1 MLRSI
6 QTVKGKIPIA
16 LGAGVARAVVG
27 LTTRAVFSVLLVA
40 CSGARRSDV
49 TAVAD
54 GGRGLDEKQADGGF
68 GIADRSLPG
77 DETLPADAFVAQ
89 DGASADGTV
98 GDGAMG
104 ESGSLDAPPVSD
116 AAGGSGPEGATGEAS
131 VATGPSFAVVYQ
143 TVFQPS
149 CITGC
154 HSATTPMGNLDL
166 STRDGAYASL
176 VGVLASGSACAFTSE
191 KRVAVGNPATSLLY
205 TKMVDLEDCGGPMPP
220 LLPLDP
226 GSVELVRA
234 WIANGAAK

>member
-16 LGAGVARAVVG
+16 LGAGVARAVAA
-27 LTTRAVFSVLLVA
+27 LTPAALSVILVA
-40 CSGARRSDV
+40 CSGARRSEV

-54 GGRGLDEKQADGGF
+54 GGRGLDGQRADGGV
-68 GIADRSLPG
+68 GIADASPPG
-77 DETLPADAFVAQ
+77 DETPPANAFVAQ

-98 GDGAMG
+98 GDGAIG
-104 ESGSLDAPPVSD
+104 ESGSPDAPVGD
-116 AAGGSGPEGATGEAS
+116 AAGSSGPEGATGEAG
-131 VATGPSFAVVYQ
+131 VGAAGPSFAVVYQ
-143 TVFQPS
+143 TVFRPG

-154 HSATTPMGNLDL
+154 HTATTPMGNLDL

-176 VGVLASGSACAFTSE
+176 VGVLASGSACAFTGE
-191 KRVAVGNPATSLLY
+191 KRVTVGNPAMSLLY

-220 LLPLDP
+220 LPLDP

-234 WIANGAAK
+234 WIANGAAQ

>member
-16 LGAGVARAVVG
+16 LGAGVARAVAA
-27 LTTRAVFSVLLVA
+27 LATPAVFSVLLVA

-54 GGRGLDEKQADGGF
+54 GGGGLDAKRADGGV
-68 GIADRSLPG
+68 GIADTSLPG
-77 DETLPADAFVAQ
+77 DETLPGDAFVAQ
-89 DGASADGTV
+89 DGASADGT
-98 GDGAMG
+98 GGGAMG
-104 ESGSLDAPPVSD
+104 ESGSLDAPPVGD
-116 AAGGSGPEGATGEAS
+116 AAGSSGPEGATGEAS
-131 VATGPSFAVVYQ
+131 VDAAGPSFAVVYQ

-176 VGVLASGSACAFTSE
+176 VGVLASGSACAFTAE

-205 TKMVDLEDCGGPMPP
+205 TKMVDLEDCGGPMPS
-220 LLPLDP
+220 LPLDP